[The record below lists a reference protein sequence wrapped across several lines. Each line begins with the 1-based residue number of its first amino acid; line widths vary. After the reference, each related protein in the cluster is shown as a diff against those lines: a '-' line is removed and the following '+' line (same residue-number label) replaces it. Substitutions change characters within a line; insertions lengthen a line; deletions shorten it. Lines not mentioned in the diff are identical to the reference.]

1 MKTTLNIADDL
12 LETAKEFAKKENT
25 TLTEIVETSL
35 KVYLSS
41 QGSNRKPIKW
51 KKSHFGKNG
60 LVDGLQNKS
69 WAEIRDISYG
79 LQK

>member
-12 LETAKEFAKKENT
+12 LETAKEFAKQEKT

-35 KVYLSS
+35 KAYLFS

-60 LVDGLQNKS
+60 LV
-69 WAEIRDISYG
+69 EG